1 MVTTLGNNII
11 NAYTGGVQVKEI
23 YSFGVKVWPVSVP
36 GPANNEI
43 WYTSSDGNVITPDN
57 RSSFGASIVSNT
69 YSGGKGVITFNGT
82 VTRIGDYAFQD
93 KTTLTSITFPATVTQ
108 FGLLSFDGCDGLT
121 SPPLTDS
128 ITSAG
133 NFVFSFCFG
142 FSSVELPASLTVIPK
157 GMFLGGSINNVT
169 VPSTVTEIGS
179 QAFMNHQSLT
189 VIMEPT
195 VPPTMVL
202 ETSSQSYTTFNNNNT
217 LVIKVPAASLNAYLT
232 APGWSTYASYIV
244 GYSDT
249 DEIDFSTLGLEN
261 TQVVDVN
268 TYGTFSSGDM
278 EVQFTT
284 INSSTSKYYAM
295 GTAVRMYGG
304 NSVTISSST
313 KTISQIEFTWTG
325 TSSTSYKPSSDVA
338 TPSGYDYQTYIWTGS
353 ASQVT
358 LTRPTGSGH
367 WRLKSILVT
376 YQ

>member
-23 YSFGVKVWPVSVP
+23 YSFGIKVWPVSTP

-249 DEIDFSTLGLEN
+249 DEIDFSMLGLEN

-304 NSVTISSST
+304 NSVTISSSN

-325 TSSTSYKPSSDVA
+325 TSSTSYEPSSDVA
-338 TPSGYDYQTYIWTGS
+338 TPSGYDYERYIWTGS
-353 ASQVT
+353 ANQVT
-358 LTRPTGSGH
+358 LTRPNESGH
-367 WRLKSILVT
+367 WRLKSVLVT

>member
-1 MVTTLGNNII
+1 MVKTFGNDII

-23 YSFGVKVWPVSVP
+23 YSFGVKVWPVSTP

-69 YSGGKGVITFNGT
+69 YSDGKGVITFNGT
-82 VTRIGDYAFQD
+82 VTRIGDYAFQSQ
-93 KTTLTSITFPATVTQ
+93 TTLTSITFPATVTQ
-108 FGLLSFDGCDGLT
+108 FGKLAFDGCDGLT

-142 FSSVELPASLTVIPK
+142 FSSVELPASLTVIPL

-169 VPSTVTEIGS
+169 IPSTVTEIGA

-195 VPPTMVL
+195 VPPTMVPD
-202 ETSSQSYTTFNNNNT
+202 TSSQSYNTFYNND

-232 APGWSTYASYIV
+232 APGWSEYASDIV
-244 GYSDT
+244 GYSNT
-249 DEIDFSTLGLEN
+249 DEIDFTTLGLEN
-261 TQVVDVN
+261 TQVVDVD
-268 TYGTFSSGDM
+268 TYGPFSSGYM

-284 INSSTSKYYAM
+284 TNQTYTSKYYTS
-295 GTAVRMYGG
+295 GTAVRVYRE
-304 NSVTISSST
+304 NSVVISSSR
-313 KTISQIEFTWTG
+313 TISQIEFTWTG
-325 TSSTSYKPSSDVA
+325 GSSYRPSSDVA

-353 ASQVT
+353 ANQVT
-358 LTRPTGSGH
+358 LTRPNESNH
-367 WRLKSILVT
+367 WRLKSVLVT